1 MRSAKALQPTS
12 IFRDL
17 MRLNIRHET
26 FYTYETQ
33 LSYSVQRLY
42 LTPQGFAAQKIIDWN
57 IIAPGM
63 DGALSY
69 LDGFGNRVHLV
80 TFQNIIG
87 PVSVA
92 AEGTVDVTDASGVVK
107 GLSCPAPDA
116 IFLRQTDATRPS
128 PEILGMV
135 GRVKSSRDTQLD
147 LMHGLMTEIADAVT
161 YKIGVTDANTTAAQA
176 FAAGQGVCQDH
187 AHIFLG
193 AVRHLQIPARY
204 VTGYLALEGGES
216 ATASHAWAEALLPDL
231 GWVGFDP
238 ANRRCPTDHYV
249 RVAGGIDA
257 NGITP
262 IRGSRKG
269 GNAEKMRVEVNVDVA
284 QQ

>member
-1 MRSAKALQPTS
+1 MPYPRALQPTLTS
-12 IFRDL
+12 RDL
-17 MRLNIRHET
+17 MRLHIRHET
-26 FYTYETQ
+26 FYTYETL

-42 LTPQGFAAQKIIDWN
+42 LTPQNFAAQKIVDWKID
-57 IIAPGM
+57 APGV

-69 LDGFGNRVHLV
+69 LDGFGNRVHLI
-80 TFQNIIG
+80 TFQNIEG
-87 PVSVA
+87 PVSVV
-92 AEGTVDVTDASGVVK
+92 AEGIVDVTDASGVVK
-107 GLSCPAPDA
+107 GLPCPAPDA
-116 IFLRQTDATRPS
+116 IFLRQTDSTRPS
-128 PEILGMV
+128 PAMLEMTT
-135 GRVKSSRDTQLD
+135 RVNSAKGTKLD
-147 LMHGLMTEIADAVT
+147 LLHRLMAEIAEDVT
-161 YKIGVTDANTTAAQA
+161 YTIGVTDANTTAAEA
-176 FAAGQGVCQDH
+176 FAAGEGVCQDH

-193 AVRHLQIPARY
+193 AVRHLGIPARY

-269 GNAEKMRVEVNVDVA
+269 GSIEKMRVEVNVEIA

>member
-1 MRSAKALQPTS
+1 
-12 IFRDL
+12 
-17 MRLNIRHET
+17 MRLHIRHET
-26 FYTYETQ
+26 FYTYET
-33 LSYSVQRLY
+33 LLNYSVQRLY
-42 LTPQGFAAQKIIDWN
+42 LTPQSFAAQKTVAWKID
-57 IIAPGM
+57 APGM

-69 LDGFGNRVHLV
+69 FDGFGNRVHLI
-80 TFQNIIG
+80 TFQNMES
-87 PVSVA
+87 PVSVV
-92 AEGTVDVTDASGVVK
+92 AEGIVDVTDALGIVSG
-107 GLSCPAPDA
+107 LACPAPDA

-128 PEILGMV
+128 SAMLEMITKLSETNSG
-135 GRVKSSRDTQLD
+135 KLD
-147 LMHGLMTEIADAVT
+147 LLHRFMAEIAEAVAYT
-161 YKIGVTDANTTAAQA
+161 IGATDENTTAAEA
-176 FAAGQGVCQDH
+176 FAAGKGVCQDH

-193 AVRHLQIPARY
+193 GVRHLGIPARY

-269 GNAEKMRVEVNVDVA
+269 GDTEKMRVEVNVEIA

>member
-1 MRSAKALQPTS
+1 MPYPRALQPTS
-12 IFRDL
+12 IFRDA
-17 MRLNIRHET
+17 MRLTIRHET
-26 FYTYETQ
+26 FYTYETL

-42 LTPQGFAAQKIIDWN
+42 LTPQNFAAQKIVNWN
-57 IIAPGM
+57 ILAPGIE
-63 DGALSY
+63 GALSY
-69 LDGFGNRVHLV
+69 LDGFGNRVHLI
-80 TFQNIIG
+80 TFQNIDV
-87 PVSVA
+87 PVSVV
-92 AEGTVDVTDASGVVK
+92 AEGIVDVKDASGVVK
-107 GLSCPAPDA
+107 GLACPAPDA

-128 PEILGMV
+128 PEMLEMITRIDGTK
-135 GRVKSSRDTQLD
+135 GTQLD
-147 LMHGLMTEIADAVT
+147 LLHRLMAEIAEDVT
-161 YKIGVTDANTTAAQA
+161 YTIGVTDANTTAAEA
-176 FAAGQGVCQDH
+176 FAAGKGVCQDH

-193 AVRHLQIPARY
+193 AVRHLGFPARY

-257 NGITP
+257 YGITP

-269 GNAEKMRVEVNVDVA
+269 GSTEKMRVEVNVEIA

>member
-1 MRSAKALQPTS
+1 
-12 IFRDL
+12 
-17 MRLNIRHET
+17 MRLHIRHET
-26 FYTYETQ
+26 FYTYET
-33 LSYSVQRLY
+33 LLNYSVQRLY
-42 LTPQGFAAQKIIDWN
+42 LTPQNFVAQKIVNWAID
-57 IIAPGM
+57 APGIG
-63 DGALSY
+63 GALSY
-69 LDGFGNRVHLV
+69 IDGFGNLVHLV
-80 TFQNIIG
+80 TFQNLEG
-87 PVSVA
+87 PVSII
-92 AEGTVDVTDASGVVK
+92 AEGVIDVTDAAGVVK
-107 GLSCPAPDA
+107 GLLCLAPDA
-116 IFLRQTDATRPS
+116 IFLRQTEATRPS
-128 PEILGMV
+128 PAIFDMMSRLNAE
-135 GRVKSSRDTQLD
+135 KSDKLD
-147 LMHGLMTEIADAVT
+147 LLHRLMEEIADVVSYT
-161 YKIGVTDANTTAAQA
+161 IGVTDANTTAAEA

-193 AVRHLQIPARY
+193 AVRHLGIPARY

-269 GNAEKMRVEVNVDVA
+269 GSAEKMRVEVNVEIA

>member
-1 MRSAKALQPTS
+1 MRITV
-12 IFRDL
+12 
-17 MRLNIRHET
+17 RHET
-26 FYTYETQ
+26 FYTYETK

-42 LTPQGFAAQKIIDWN
+42 LTPQGYSAQNIVDWQLH
-57 IIAPGM
+57 APGM

-69 LDGFGNRVHLV
+69 LDGFGNRVHLI
-80 TFQNIIG
+80 TFQNIDG
-87 PVSVA
+87 PVSVV
-92 AEGTVDVTDASGVVK
+92 AEGVVDVTDAAGVVK
-107 GLSCPAPDA
+107 GLRCPAPDA

-128 PEILGMV
+128 ADILDMV
-135 GRVKSSRDTQLD
+135 QRVNVVRGTQLD
-147 LMHGLMTEIADAVT
+147 LLHRLMAEIAEIVT
-161 YKIGVTDANTTAAQA
+161 YTIGVTDANTTAAQA
-176 FAAGQGVCQDH
+176 YAAGQGVCQDH

-193 AVRHLQIPARY
+193 AVRHLGFPARY

-216 ATASHAWAEALLPDL
+216 ATASHAWAETLLPDL

-269 GNAEKMRVEVNVDVA
+269 GAAEKMRVEVNVDVA

>member
-1 MRSAKALQPTS
+1 
-12 IFRDL
+12 
-17 MRLNIRHET
+17 MRLHIRHET
-26 FYTYETQ
+26 FYTYETK

-42 LTPQGFAAQKIIDWN
+42 LTPQGYAAQKIVDWQLH
-57 IIAPGM
+57 APGM
-63 DGALSY
+63 DGALTY
-69 LDGFGNRVHLV
+69 LDGFGNRVHLI
-80 TFQNIIG
+80 TFQNIDG
-87 PVSVA
+87 PVSVV
-92 AEGTVDVTDASGVVK
+92 AEGVVDVTDAAGVVK
-107 GLSCPAPDA
+107 GLRCPAPDA

-128 PEILGMV
+128 VEILDMV
-135 GRVKSSRDTQLD
+135 ERVNAAKGTQLD
-147 LMHGLMTEIADAVT
+147 LLHRLMAEIAEVVT
-161 YKIGVTDANTTAAQA
+161 YTIGVTDADTTAAEA
-176 FAAGQGVCQDH
+176 YAAGQGVCQDH

-193 AVRHLQIPARY
+193 AVRHLGFPARY

-238 ANRRCPTDHYV
+238 ANRRCPTDHYC

-269 GNAEKMRVEVNVDVA
+269 GSVEKMRVEVNVDVA